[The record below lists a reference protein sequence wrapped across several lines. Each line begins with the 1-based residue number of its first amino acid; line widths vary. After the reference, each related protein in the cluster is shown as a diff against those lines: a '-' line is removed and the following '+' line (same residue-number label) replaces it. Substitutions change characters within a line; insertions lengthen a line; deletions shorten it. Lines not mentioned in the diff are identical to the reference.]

1 MNRHVLLLV
10 LIIILSILLTGCWS
24 YREVDSLYII
34 AGIAIDKVPD
44 TNLYTIT
51 SEFINI
57 MENKMTKEY
66 ESLLLENKGE
76 SIFDAVEGMIRIS
89 AKRPYWQHATTIII
103 SDQVAREGIMPFLDV
118 IVRNKQPRLYINVYI
133 SKEKTARQILETKSF
148 STDIRSY
155 ELDIMVNE
163 NKHFVTVPALK
174 VYEVINQLEIPK
186 VHIVL
191 PTVMSFDNNGTMT
204 NLLSGGAIF
213 SQGKLVG
220 YLDEEDVIPYLFI
233 RDKVKAGN
241 LKVKTKENNPKN
253 IIVLDVFD
261 SSTKIK
267 PIYGNEMIGFDI
279 KVNADVS
286 IAELTTMTDYISE
299 GGREELK
306 GIAEAELEEQ
316 IKAHIEDIQDTYGF
330 DIFGFGSII
339 RQRNPKL
346 WKQIEK
352 DWDQIFTE
360 LDFTIKCDIT
370 IKDSGHIIKPLK
382 VVD

>member
-220 YLDEEDVIPYLFI
+220 YLDKEDVIPYLFI